1 MNVEENASSSGWI
14 AAGGRTFW
22 RPLSAD
28 TDDKGGRPW
37 TTSVAQ
43 RAQLI
48 ITALHGAHCSYA
60 KCKTKRKER
69 EKTKGEDHNYSIW
82 RIILKTPPLASEMQ
96 IAIHQH
102 IDTEITNARTKKH
115 GVHKSNRMQRIRTLW
130 QSVNFIRTKFSGKLR
145 TCNQWHTS
153 RISPEADTL

>member
-60 KCKTKRKER
+60 KCKTKRER
-69 EKTKGEDHNYSIW
+69 ERERENHNYSIR

-96 IAIHQH
+96 IAIHQR
-102 IDTEITNARTKKH
+102 ITTEITNARAKKH
-115 GVHKSNRMQRIRTLW
+115 GVHKSNRTQRIHTLW
-130 QSVNFIRTKFSGKLR
+130 QSVNFIGTKFSDKLR

-153 RISPEADTL
+153 RISPEEDTL